1 MPVPATTPGDP
12 DVVLSASIA
21 YDYIM
26 SFPGSFGDHILPEKT
41 HVLSLSFLVDSLR
54 RLRGGVAGNIAYN
67 LALLGVNCSL
77 VGAVGSD
84 FGPYRAVFDDLG
96 IDMTHVADV
105 PGELTASAFMMS
117 DLRSNQIAAFYPGAS
132 SHATAIAIG
141 EVARRARYGLVGA
154 AAPDT
159 MRRHAAEIAG
169 AGSRLIY
176 DPSQQVVALTAE
188 DLIAGFDDA
197 WAVIGNDYEYAMIQ
211 QKTGLTIDDLTNRV
225 DLFVITYGDKGS
237 ELRQGGR
244 CVRVPAAKAV
254 RVDDPT
260 GAGDAYRA
268 GFIKGLLLGADLDV
282 TGRVAGLTAAYAV
295 EQKGTQEHAFTPD
308 DFVARFDAAFPD
320 YAGAVAVNQFRSV
333 AARETLLSRS

>member
-67 LALLGVNCSL
+67 LALLGVHCSL
-77 VGAVGSD
+77 IGAVGTD
-84 FGPYRAVFDDLG
+84 FEPYRAVFDDLG
-96 IDMTHVADV
+96 IDMTHVINV

-132 SHATAIAIG
+132 SHATEIAIS

-176 DPSQQVVALTAE
+176 DPSQQVVALSSD
-188 DLIAGFDDA
+188 DLNAGFDGA
-197 WAVIGNDYEYAMIQ
+197 WSVIGNDYEYAMIQ
-211 QKTGLTIDDLTNRV
+211 QKVGLSIEDLTDKV
-225 DLFVITYGDKGS
+225 ELFVITYGDQGS
-237 ELRQGGR
+237 ELRQGGHR
-244 CVRVPAAKAV
+244 VRVPAAKAV

-282 TGRVAGLTAAYAV
+282 IGRIAGLTATYAV
-295 EQKGTQEHAFTPD
+295 EHKGTQEHVFTPEE
-308 DFVARFDAAFPD
+308 FVTRFDTAFPD
-320 YAGAVAVNQFRSV
+320 YAGAVEVNQLRR
-333 AARETLLSRS
+333 AAAKESSLSRS